1 MDNLNLISNFA
12 EFKELKNIDKSTMI
26 GVLEDVFRHA
36 LQKQYETDENF
47 DVIINPEKGD
57 LEIWRNR
64 TVVEDGAV
72 EDPNAQIAVS
82 EVKAID
88 PTYEIGD
95 EYADEIKL
103 SSFGRRAVLSLRQNL
118 ASRILDLEKA
128 SLYEKYSEKVG
139 EIVTGEVY
147 QVWKKEVLIL
157 DDEEN
162 ELILPKAEQIPNDFY
177 RKGDTIKAIVKSVEM
192 NNNQPRIILSRT
204 ANQFL
209 ERLFEQE
216 VPEIFDG
223 LITIKKI
230 VRIPGERAK
239 VAVESYDERIDP
251 VGACVGMKGSRI
263 YSIVKEL
270 RNENIDV
277 VNYTANPSLMIQRAL
292 NPAKISSITI
302 DEEKM
307 TASVYLKPDQVSL
320 AIGKG
325 GLNIRSQP
333 IQVNL
338 DTFEARNSV
347 MPTTATLIRQQAQ
360 AGVQGAYQAT
370 AVLAQKGRMMMEAR
384 IDQDVIPKLARQ
396 QTTGD
401 PVNLNIQF
409 LPSVGPDISWDG
421 GEMSIRYEMDKLN
434 FDWRMEQM
442 SFTFVP
448 GDIEFTMTQR
458 PDVIIKY
465 VGGPLYVPPSS
476 DPDYEPV
483 DVNA

>member
-88 PTYEIGD
+88 ATYEVGD

-139 EIVTGEVY
+139 EIISGEVY

-157 DDEEN
+157 DDEDN
-162 ELILPKAEQIPNDFY
+162 ELVLPKAEQIPNDFY

-192 NNNQPRIILSRT
+192 NNNQPRIVLSRT
-204 ANQFL
+204 ANEFL

-239 VAVESYDERIDP
+239 VAVESYDERVDP

-263 YSIVKEL
+263 YTIVKEL

-277 VNYTANPSLMIQRAL
+277 VNYTTNPQLMIQRSL

-302 DEEKM
+302 DEERK

-325 GLNIRSQP
+325 GLNIRLSKMLTGYD
-333 IQVNL
+333 L
-338 DTFEARNSV
+338 DVYREVEEEDVALTEFSDEIEGWIIDALKAAGCDTAKSVLELSVEEIAARADLE
-347 MPTTATLIRQQAQ
+347 MEQAQ
-360 AGVQGAYQAT
+360 KVVEILKA
-370 AVLAQKGRMMMEAR
+370 
-384 IDQDVIPKLARQ
+384 
-396 QTTGD
+396 
-401 PVNLNIQF
+401 
-409 LPSVGPDISWDG
+409 
-421 GEMSIRYEMDKLN
+421 
-434 FDWRMEQM
+434 
-442 SFTFVP
+442 
-448 GDIEFTMTQR
+448 EF
-458 PDVIIKY
+458 
-465 VGGPLYVPPSS
+465 
-476 DPDYEPV
+476 E
-483 DVNA
+483 

>member
-1 MDNLNLISNFA
+1 MDNLNLISHFA
-12 EFKELKNIDKSTMI
+12 EFKELKNIDKATMI
-26 GVLEDVFRHA
+26 GVLEDVFRHT
-36 LQKQYETDENF
+36 LQKQYEKDENF

-57 LEIWRNR
+57 LEIWRTR
-64 TVVEDGAV
+64 TVVEDGEV
-72 EDPNAQIAVS
+72 ENSQAQIAIS
-82 EVKAID
+82 EMRAID
-88 PTYEIGD
+88 PSYEVGD
-95 EYADEIKL
+95 EYTDEIKL
-103 SSFGRRAVLSLRQNL
+103 ESFGRRAVLSLRQNL

-128 SLYEKYSEKVG
+128 NLYEKYSEKVG

-157 DDEEN
+157 DDDEN
-162 ELILPKAEQIPNDFY
+162 ELILPKPEQIPNDFY

-204 ANQFL
+204 APQFL

-239 VAVESYDERIDP
+239 VAVESYDDRIDP

-263 YSIVKEL
+263 YGIVKEL

-277 VNYTANPSLMIQRAL
+277 VNYTTNPQLMIQRSL

-325 GLNIRSQP
+325 GLNIRLSKMLTGYDIDVYREVEEEDVALTEFADEIDGWIIDALKAAGCDTAKSVLELP
-333 IQVNL
+333 I
-338 DTFEARNSV
+338 EEI
-347 MPTTATLIRQQAQ
+347 ATRADLELEQAQ
-360 AGVQGAYQAT
+360 KVVAILKA
-370 AVLAQKGRMMMEAR
+370 
-384 IDQDVIPKLARQ
+384 
-396 QTTGD
+396 
-401 PVNLNIQF
+401 
-409 LPSVGPDISWDG
+409 
-421 GEMSIRYEMDKLN
+421 
-434 FDWRMEQM
+434 
-442 SFTFVP
+442 
-448 GDIEFTMTQR
+448 EF
-458 PDVIIKY
+458 
-465 VGGPLYVPPSS
+465 
-476 DPDYEPV
+476 EE
-483 DVNA
+483 